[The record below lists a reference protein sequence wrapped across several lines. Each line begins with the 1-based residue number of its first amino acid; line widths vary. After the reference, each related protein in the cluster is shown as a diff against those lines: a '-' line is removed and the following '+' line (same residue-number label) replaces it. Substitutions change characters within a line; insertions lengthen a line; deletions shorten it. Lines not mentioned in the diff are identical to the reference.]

1 MALVHE
7 VKRALW
13 RALSRGVFVSAFY
26 VQQWVGDIQNEEVF
40 VLVRRLVHLCPW
52 GGYLFD
58 TRVLCLYFWRFLRIQ
73 LHKLLVFLRLI
84 TARFLKCYSFQDR
97 RISAYAVLIFIL
109 NLLIKFRAYSMF
121 SLLTHNIRYLF
132 EWLCII
138 SVDQLFNLYLNCT
151 ISEFLSSLQFIML
164 LKYRKLF
171 L

>member
-13 RALSRGVFVSAFY
+13 RALPWGVFVSAFY

-52 GGYLFD
+52 GG
-58 TRVLCLYFWRFLRIQ
+58 IQ
-73 LHKLLVFLRLI
+73 LHKLLVFIRLI
-84 TARFLKCYSFQDR
+84 IARFLKCYSFQDR
-97 RISAYAVLIFIL
+97 RISAFAVLIFIL
-109 NLLIKFRAYSMF
+109 NLLIKFRAYSIF

-132 EWLCII
+132 EWLWII
-138 SVDQLFNLYLNCT
+138 SVDLLFNLYLNCT

>member
-13 RALSRGVFVSAFY
+13 RALPRGVFVSALY

-52 GGYLFD
+52 GG
-58 TRVLCLYFWRFLRIQ
+58 IQ
-73 LHKLLVFLRLI
+73 LHKLLVFIRLI
-84 TARFLKCYSFQDR
+84 IARFLKCYSFQDR
-97 RISAYAVLIFIL
+97 RISAFAVLIFIL
-109 NLLIKFRAYSMF
+109 NLFIKFRAYNIF
-121 SLLTHNIRYLF
+121 SLLIYNIRYLF
-132 EWLCII
+132 EWVCII
-138 SVDQLFNLYLNCT
+138 SVDLLFNLYLNCT